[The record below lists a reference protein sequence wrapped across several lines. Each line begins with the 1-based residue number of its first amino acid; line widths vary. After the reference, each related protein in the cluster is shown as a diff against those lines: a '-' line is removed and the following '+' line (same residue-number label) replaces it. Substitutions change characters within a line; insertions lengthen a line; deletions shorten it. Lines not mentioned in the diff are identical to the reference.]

1 MKFKLFVRTVTV
13 FVEIIMTLII
23 LIMFTAFAIRPTE
36 ISLFT
41 NALILVMIMVQ
52 LYTVNILIDVYD
64 KLEIF
69 GIRKKR

>member
-23 LIMFTAFAIRPTE
+23 LIMFTAFAVRPTE
-36 ISLFT
+36 IALFT

-52 LYTVNILIDVYD
+52 LYTVNIMIDVYD
-64 KLEIF
+64 KLEIL
-69 GIRKKR
+69 GIKKK

>member
-1 MKFKLFVRTVTV
+1 MRFKLFVKTVTV
-13 FVEIIMTLII
+13 VVEIIMTLIA

-52 LYTVNILIDVYD
+52 LYTVNVLLDLYE
-64 KLEIF
+64 KLETV
-69 GIRKKR
+69 KKK